1 MVRWVRDEG
10 KYRAFLNGK
19 KTVYAGSAPD
29 VKMLVER
36 ATEAVEEFERKQ
48 KVTVTLAGPEK
59 DELNSGSEL
68 IAEMVELD
76 PPERVV
82 AGENSLDVHSGR
94 RPPPNMEAYA
104 EELYEQARNYAANR
118 KHVVL
123 TDIYV
128 ALESCARKC
137 AELDRRLRPEPVLTL
152 ERFVDVLHKIVAPHL
167 LREIIEELHQHE
179 GSIFVLAAGFL
190 EAKLKEKDDE
200 RERREVDGRQ

>member
-1 MVRWVRDEG
+1 MNWEKVAGASRWFADVPGRGRYMVRWVRDEG

-36 ATEAVEEFERKQ
+36 ATEAVEEFERQ
-48 KVTVTLAGPEK
+48 QEVAVTLAGLEK
-59 DELNSGSEL
+59 DELNSGGEL
-68 IAEMVELD
+68 VE
-76 PPERVV
+76 
-82 AGENSLDVHSGR
+82 R

-104 EELYEQARNYAANR
+104 EELYEEARNYAANR
-118 KHVVL
+118 KNAVL
-123 TDIYV
+123 TDIYL

-152 ERFVDVLHKIVAPHL
+152 ERFVDVLCKIVAPHL
-167 LREIIEELHQHE
+167 LREIVEELHQHE
-179 GSIFVLAAGFL
+179 GAIFVLAAGLL

-200 RERREVDGRQ
+200 RERREADGS